1 MNIVIFYF
9 SGTGNTWWTLSELKR
24 ELEKLNNSV
33 EMYSLENPDLKKEG
47 FIPDKIEKADHV
59 VLGYPIYGSALPKNM
74 REFVKDLPKISTA
87 KNFSALCTQAAFS
100 GDGNWYF
107 KKDIETKGYKFLQS
121 FQINFTTN
129 FNVAIFPFSLS
140 KPAEGVKLERKKN
153 KVAKKIKKMAKK
165 VVNNERYIEG
175 RRFYQILLGRIQRS
189 LFLFREKK
197 YSKYFKFS
205 KDRCTKCKLC
215 VQTCP
220 TENLV
225 LDESKDLN
233 LIRKNNCILCF
244 RCYNFCPALAINF
257 GKNIK
262 DPTKYKRFTGPVKN
276 LKISDIR
283 K

>member
-1 MNIVIFYF
+1 MVIFYF
-9 SGTGNTWWTLSELKR
+9 SGTGNTWWTSLELKK
-24 ELEKLNNSV
+24 ELENLGNTI
-33 EMYSLENPDLKKEG
+33 EMYSIENPLLKEEN
-47 FIPDKIEKADHV
+47 FVPDTIEKADHV
-59 VLGYPIYGSALPKNM
+59 IIGYPIYGSALPKNV
-74 REFVKDLPKISTA
+74 RDFIRNLPKVSDSTKFGA
-87 KNFSALCTQAAFS
+87 FCTQAGFS

-107 KKDIETKGYKFLQS
+107 KKDAEAKGYKFQQS

-140 KPAEGVKLERKKN
+140 KPAEGVKLKRKKI
-153 KVAKKIKKMAKK
+153 KVAKKIKRMAKK
-165 VVNNERYIEG
+165 IVNNERYIEG
-175 RRFYQILLGRIQRS
+175 RKFYQMLLGRLQRS
-189 LFLFREKK
+189 LFLSREVKF
-197 YSKYFKFS
+197 SKGFKFS

-220 TENLV
+220 TKSLK

-233 LIRKNNCILCF
+233 LIRNDNCILCF
-244 RCYNFCPALAINF
+244 RCYNFCPTLAINF

-262 DPTKYKRFTGPVKN
+262 DPTKYKRFTGPVKD